1 MVCRFWAL
9 FCPAVASAI
18 LQIPTKEISPGV
30 DMPVL
35 SIGTGGDAKWHP
47 STVSTI
53 VTNWMALG
61 GRGVDTAFIYGTQ
74 GAVHRAIRD
83 SGVSR
88 EEVFVTSKVPL
99 CLGGK
104 FFADVDDEWLKTSY
118 IDLLLIH
125 SHIGLDCKA
134 TWRQLEQLVA
144 KGKVRALGVS
154 NWKSADFEKLL
165 PKATVLPVVNQI
177 EHNVL
182 NHDDE
187 TIAYC
192 QAHNITI
199 EAYSPLGQGGNKGDV
214 PGNAVVQAVAASHN
228 VSSYQVGL
236 KWIIQHGHALTFQSE
251 KASHQES
258 DADLFGFDLTDDE
271 MSTLDGLQARVQA
284 LEAVQV

>member
-1 MVCRFWAL
+1 MVRRFLAL
-9 FCPAVASAI
+9 LCPGVA
-18 LQIPTKEISPGV
+18 LGLVQIPIKEISQGV
-30 DMPVL
+30 DMPVI

-47 STVSTI
+47 SSVSTI

-74 GAVHRAIRD
+74 GAVSRAIRD
-83 SGVSR
+83 SGVPR
-88 EEVFVTSKVPL
+88 EEVFITSKVPL

-125 SHIGLDCKA
+125 SSIGLNCKA
-134 TWRQLEQLVA
+134 TWRQLEQLVTR
-144 KGKVRALGVS
+144 GKVRALGVS
-154 NWKSADFEKLL
+154 NWKAPDFEKLL
-165 PKATVLPVVNQI
+165 PTAKVLPVVNQI

-192 QAHNITI
+192 QAHNITV
-199 EAYSPLGQGGNKGDV
+199 EAYSPLGQGGNAGDV
-214 PGNAVVQAVAASHN
+214 PGNAVVQAVAVNHN

-236 KWIIQHGHALTFQSE
+236 KWIIQHGHTLTFQSE

-258 DADLFGFDLTDDE
+258 DADLFGFDLTDEE
-271 MSTLDGLQARVQA
+271 MITLDGLQARVQA
-284 LEAVQV
+284 LEGVQV